1 MAEDQHTSPPGEAL
15 TGRTAITGPRHSS
28 LPAALPP
35 SFWYG
40 DDGGC
45 GGYGGLNPQRRHA
58 DENLVEQLHLD
69 GEAIPKDPS
78 GNPWA
83 PL

>member
-1 MAEDQHTSPPGEAL
+1 MAEDQVASTPLDASASRVATRRPD
-15 TGRTAITGPRHSS
+15 HSTF
-28 LPAALPP
+28 PAALPP

-40 DDGGC
+40 NDGDC
-45 GGYGGLNPQRRHA
+45 GGYGGLNPERRHA

-69 GEAIPKDPS
+69 SAAIPKDPS

-83 PL
+83 PM